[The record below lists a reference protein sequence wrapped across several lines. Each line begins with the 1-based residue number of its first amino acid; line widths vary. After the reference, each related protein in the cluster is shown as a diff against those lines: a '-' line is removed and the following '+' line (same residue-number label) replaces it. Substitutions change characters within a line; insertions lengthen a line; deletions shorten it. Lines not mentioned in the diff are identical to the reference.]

1 MLLTHIAVNPQ
12 MMKGNGGLVKSYYLV
27 RVCNI
32 MAP

>member
-12 MMKGNGGLVKSYYLV
+12 MMKENGGLVKSYYLA